1 MSRLTAE
8 LAARGHNVSL
18 ITMSAAKSD
27 RYALSP
33 GVERI
38 ALDMESVSRN
48 GVEKVINTARRVVAL
63 GASIRKLRPDVIVS
77 FVETTNVIVL
87 LANLALRVPVVVSE
101 RSDPR
106 RHRVGP
112 ETALLRIILYGMAD
126 ALVVQTQ
133 STLGWARGLPRQPP
147 TYVIPNAMSVP
158 PAAGVTEAL
167 RWKPFVLGV
176 GRLSQE
182 KGFDCLIRAFA
193 RVRPLRSELRLVI
206 LGEGRDR
213 EQLERLCAAEKVAD
227 AVHMPGHRATGEW
240 LRHASIF
247 VLPSRYEG
255 FPNALGEAMAAA
267 VPIVATRCQS
277 GPEEMIE
284 HGQSGLLVPV
294 DDVDAMAQAIGQLAT
309 EAELARKLGESARQ
323 TAEKQFAPQSVWN
336 RWEAVIQEAKLRRR
350 GLAEF

>member
-8 LAARGHNVSL
+8 LAARGHSVSL

-33 GVERI
+33 DVERI
-38 ALDMESVSRN
+38 ALDVESVSRN
-48 GVEKVINTARRVVAL
+48 GLEKARNTARRVVAL

-106 RHRVGP
+106 RHRVGR

-158 PAAGVTEAL
+158 PAAGVTEVL
-167 RWKPFVLGV
+167 RWKSFVLGV
-176 GRLSQE
+176 GRLSHE

-193 RVRPLRSELRLVI
+193 RARAVRSELRLVI

-213 EQLERLCAAEKVAD
+213 EKLERLCDEEKVAD
-227 AVHMPGHRATGEW
+227 AVYMPGHRAAGEW
-240 LRHASIF
+240 LQHASMF
-247 VLPSRYEG
+247 VLSSRYEG

-267 VPIVATRCQS
+267 LPIVATRCQS

-284 HGQSGLLVPV
+284 HGRSGLLVPV
-294 DDVDAMAQAIGQLAT
+294 DDVHAMAQAIRRLAT
-309 EAELARKLGESARQ
+309 EPELARTLGEGARQ
-323 TAEKQFAPQSVWN
+323 TAEKQFAPYTIWN
-336 RWEAVIQEAKLRRR
+336 RWEAVIHAARLRRR
-350 GLAEF
+350 AFAES